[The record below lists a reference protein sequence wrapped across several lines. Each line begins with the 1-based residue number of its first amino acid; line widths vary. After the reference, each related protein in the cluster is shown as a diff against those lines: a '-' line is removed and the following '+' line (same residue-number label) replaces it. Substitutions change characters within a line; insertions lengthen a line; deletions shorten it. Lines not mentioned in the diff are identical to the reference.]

1 MNKKISITSL
11 LAVAIFMVLTFVT
24 SNFNSAFGEMDKL
37 GYPFVFFS
45 SNSNIEFADNQSFS
59 LIKFLANFIICFSVS
74 YGLVSLFSLFKMD
87 RTKSISA

>member
-1 MNKKISITSL
+1 MNKKISLTSL
-11 LAVAIFMVLTFVT
+11 LAVAIFMAITFVT

-59 LIKFLANFIICFSVS
+59 LIKLLANFIICFGVS
-74 YGLVSLFSLFKMD
+74 YGLVSLFSLFKID
-87 RTKSISA
+87 RKKAVTA